1 MKKGM
6 SIIILILILCVMAMS
21 LLVYGY
27 YSSKKD
33 DSYLESKDNYDSIVS
48 QNSLAGVVSRNDTA
62 GSKHI
67 ADGDISPDNEDIPIM
82 LSITDIGVNESHQWE
97 IRFEVTNM
105 SNYDIE
111 AYIDKGY
118 TKDKS
123 GVDISASFGGYKTIR
138 SGTTDNSKLL
148 ILSDDYKGVKEIGFD
163 IMFVSKD
170 ENYTCKN
177 IVIDTDTSEV
187 KDNVRWSKSSK

>member
-6 SIIILILILCVMAMS
+6 NIIILILILCAMAMS

-48 QNSLAGVVSRNDTA
+48 QNSLAGAVSRNDTA

-123 GVDISASFGGYKTIR
+123 GVDIRASFGGYKTIR

>member
-6 SIIILILILCVMAMS
+6 SIIILILVIGIVAMS

-48 QNSLAGVVSRNDTA
+48 QNSLADTISRNDTA

-67 ADGDISPDNEDIPIM
+67 TDGDISPDNEDIPIM

-123 GVDISASFGGYKTIR
+123 GVDIRASFGGYKTIR

-163 IMFVSKD
+163 IMFVSKN

>member
-1 MKKGM
+1 MKKEM
-6 SIIILILILCVMAMS
+6 SIIILILMLGVVAMS

-33 DSYLESKDNYDSIVS
+33 DNYLESKDNYENIVS
-48 QNSLAGVVSRNDTA
+48 QNSLAEAVSRNDTA

-97 IRFEVTNM
+97 IRFEVTNI

-118 TKDKS
+118 TKDES
-123 GVDISASFGGYKTIR
+123 GVDIRASFGGYKTIR
-138 SGTTDNSKLL
+138 SGTTDNSELL

-163 IMFVSKD
+163 IMFISKY

>member
-1 MKKGM
+1 MEKEKNM
-6 SIIILILILCVMAMS
+6 IILILVIGIVVMSAI
-21 LLVYGY
+21 VYSY
-27 YSSKKD
+27 YSSK
-33 DSYLESKDNYDSIVS
+33 DSNGYLESKNNYEDIVS
-48 QNSLAGVVSRNDTA
+48 QNSLLGTVSGTDTV
-62 GSKHI
+62 GNKHMV
-67 ADGDISPDNEDIPIM
+67 DGDISPDNEDIPIM

-118 TKDKS
+118 TKDES
-123 GVDISASFGGYKTIR
+123 GVDIRASFGGYKLIR

-163 IMFVSKD
+163 IMFVSKN
-170 ENYTCKN
+170 ENYNCKN
-177 IVIDTDTSEV
+177 IVIDTDTNEV